1 MLRQLQITIYQRLVA
16 FLQQAQAEPERGDV
30 PGWVLIVA
38 MTVALVLAVWGIAKP
53 ELKDLIQGAMDKVH
67 F

>member
-1 MLRQLQITIYQRLVA
+1 MLRRLQLTTYQRLVV
-16 FLQQAQAEPERGDV
+16 FVQQAHAEPERGDV

-38 MTVALVLAVWGIAKP
+38 MTVALILGIWAIAEP
-53 ELKDLIQGAMDKVH
+53 ALKDVIRNAMDQVS

>member
-1 MLRQLQITIYQRLVA
+1 MLRQLQLRTYQRLVA
-16 FLQQAQAEPERGDV
+16 LAQQARAEPERGDV

-38 MTVALVLAVWGIAKP
+38 MTVALVMLVWQVAQPALRDI
-53 ELKDLIQGAMDKVH
+53 IQGAMDKVH